1 MLLDAD
7 DNLFPSEAPAFDA
20 SAEVTTRFLAR
31 FDVSAPLSGDELR
44 KKAVGKNF
52 RSTATD
58 LAVLSGVPF
67 EKALADGRPDAV
79 VASDSDVASGRA
91 LTADELEQW
100 VRQEREQVTA
110 HLAVTLKPDPEVL
123 EPLQDLASRYA
134 MAAVSSS
141 ALARLKASFTAAGL
155 DPLDPGGL
163 RFSAED
169 SLPVPTSKPD
179 PAVYM
184 HAGRVL
190 GVEGSSGL
198 AVEDSVPGVKS
209 AVAAG
214 YFAVGNV
221 MFVPADE
228 RRQSHCGIDRR
239 RRSRDHR
246 FVARSGRRPD
256 VVDRDRWRFRAD
268 IGIVTSAMTIR
279 ASTRKEL
286 CNRA

>member
-1 MLLDAD
+1 MNQPLTFVRSFDPASITTLLLDAD

-20 SAEVTTRFLAR
+20 SAEVTTRFMAR
-31 FDVSAPLSGDELR
+31 FGVSAPLSGDELR

-67 EKALADGRPDAV
+67 EKTLADGRPDAV
-79 VASDSDVASGRA
+79 LASEADLASGRA
-91 LTADELEQW
+91 LTAAELEQW
-100 VRQEREQVTA
+100 VRREREQVTA

-123 EPLQDLASRYA
+123 TPLHDLAPRFA

-141 ALARLKASFTAAGL
+141 ALGRLKASFTAAGL
-155 DPLDPGGL
+155 DLLVPEAV

-179 PAVYM
+179 PAVYL

-190 GVEGSSGL
+190 GVEGPHGL
-198 AVEDSVPGVKS
+198 AVEDSVPGVTS

-228 RRQSHCGIDRR
+228 RQSRTRELLDAGA
-239 RRSRDHR
+239 
-246 FVARSGRRPD
+246 VAVTDS
-256 VVDRDRWRFRAD
+256 WRELAD
-268 IGIVTSAMTIR
+268 ALILSAVAAGGSAGT
-279 ASTRKEL
+279 
-286 CNRA
+286 

>member
-1 MLLDAD
+1 MNQPLEFVRPFDPAHITTLLLDAD
-7 DNLFPSEAPAFDA
+7 DNLFPSEGPAFDA

-79 VASDSDVASGRA
+79 LASDSDVASGRA
-91 LTADELEQW
+91 LTAD
-100 VRQEREQVTA
+100 EREQVTA

-123 EPLQDLASRYA
+123 EPLQALASRYA

-155 DPLDPGGL
+155 DPLIPADL

-190 GVEGSSGL
+190 GVEAHQGV

-214 YFAVGNV
+214 YPAVGNV

-228 RRQSHCGIDRR
+228 RRHRTAELIDAGAVAITDSWRALADALMLSTVTGGG
-239 RRSRDHR
+239 SR
-246 FVARSGRRPD
+246 
-256 VVDRDRWRFRAD
+256 
-268 IGIVTSAMTIR
+268 
-279 ASTRKEL
+279 
-286 CNRA
+286 

>member
-1 MLLDAD
+1 MSQPLQFVRPFDPASITTLLLDAD

-31 FDVSAPLSGDELR
+31 FGVTAPLNGDELR

-67 EKALADGRPDAV
+67 EKALAAGRPGAL
-79 VASDSDVASGRA
+79 VASDSDVADGRA
-91 LTADELEQW
+91 LTAGELEQW
-100 VRQEREQVTA
+100 VLKEREQVTA
-110 HLAVTLKPDPEVL
+110 HLAVTLKPDPNVL
-123 EPLQDLASRYA
+123 GPLKDLAARFA

-141 ALARLKASFTAAGL
+141 ALTRLKASFTAAGL
-155 DPLDPGGL
+155 DPLVPEAV

-179 PAVYM
+179 PAVYL

-190 GVEGSSGL
+190 GVEGSHGL
-198 AVEDSVPGVKS
+198 AVEDSVAGVTS

-214 YFAVGNV
+214 YYAVGNV

-228 RRQSHCGIDRR
+228 RQSRTRELLEAGA
-239 RRSRDHR
+239 
-246 FVARSGRRPD
+246 VAVTDS
-256 VVDRDRWRFRAD
+256 WRALAD
-268 IGIVTSAMTIR
+268 SLILASVTSGG
-279 ASTRKEL
+279 SPL
-286 CNRA
+286 G

>member
-1 MLLDAD
+1 MNQPLEFVRPFDPALITTLLLDAD

-20 SAEVTTRFLAR
+20 STEVTNRFLAR
-31 FDVSAPLSGDELR
+31 FGDPAPLSGDELR
-44 KKAVGKNF
+44 KRAVGKNF

-79 VASDSDVASGRA
+79 LASDNDVAAGRA
-91 LTADELEQW
+91 LCADELEQW
-100 VRQEREQVTA
+100 VREERKHVTA
-110 HLAVTLKPDPEVL
+110 HLAVTLTPDPQVL
-123 EPLQDLASRYA
+123 EPLQALASRYA

-155 DPLDPGGL
+155 DPLIPSEL

-190 GVEGSSGL
+190 GVEARQGL
-198 AVEDSVPGVKS
+198 AVEDSVAGVKS

-214 YFAVGNV
+214 YATVGNV
-221 MFVPADE
+221 MFVLPDE
-228 RRQSHCGIDRR
+228 RDCRR
-239 RRSRDHR
+239 AELIEAGAVAITDSWRALADVLMLSTATGGSSRL
-246 FVARSGRRPD
+246 S
-256 VVDRDRWRFRAD
+256 
-268 IGIVTSAMTIR
+268 
-279 ASTRKEL
+279 
-286 CNRA
+286 